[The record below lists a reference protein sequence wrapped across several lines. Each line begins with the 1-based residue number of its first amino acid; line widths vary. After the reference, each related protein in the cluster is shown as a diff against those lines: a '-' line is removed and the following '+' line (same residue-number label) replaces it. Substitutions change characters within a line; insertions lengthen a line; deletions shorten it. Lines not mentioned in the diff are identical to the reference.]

1 MFTSSVLLVLL
12 SASMNCF
19 SAGSPGGNQALL
31 LLRSCGSLLPELSL
45 AERTEFA
52 HKIWDKLQ
60 KLGMIALV
68 LDLRKGIGI
77 FFSSPECVLHVSY
90 NLILS

>member
-1 MFTSSVLLVLL
+1 M
-12 SASMNCF
+12 
-19 SAGSPGGNQALL
+19 L

-60 KLGMIALV
+60 QLGMIVLV
-68 LDLRKGIGI
+68 HDMCKDVGIYMV
-77 FFSSPECVLHVSY
+77 FFVTLKVF
-90 NLILS
+90 LT

>member
-1 MFTSSVLLVLL
+1 
-12 SASMNCF
+12 MNCF

-68 LDLRKGIGI
+68 PDMRKGIGI
-77 FFSSPECVLHVSY
+77 FFFTSIECVLHVSY
-90 NLILS
+90 NLTLS